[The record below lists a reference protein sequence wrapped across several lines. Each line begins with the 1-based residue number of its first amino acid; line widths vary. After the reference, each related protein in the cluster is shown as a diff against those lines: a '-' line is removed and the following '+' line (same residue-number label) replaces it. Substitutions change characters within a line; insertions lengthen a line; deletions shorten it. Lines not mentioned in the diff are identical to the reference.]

1 MATTR
6 PFAYNT
12 GTTIGGTTQFGN
24 LAIGNSQVDYS
35 VDYGGVKW
43 WMGPDE
49 DLGYVIAYENSGG
62 NQPNPIGGSAFV
74 QFWRTTSFTDELF
87 LTLINSLP
95 ARNGLSPF
103 TNTYDGYSWLTANG
117 YWTTFIEPSPNQT
130 PTPTPSVTNTQT
142 PSVTPTNTVTPS
154 PTQNIVTNGLVIQ
167 LDANNISSY
176 PGTGTTVNDITGGY
190 NHTLI
195 GATYTVPNGIKCFDC
210 TTGNNRVDY
219 NATGPTLPTS
229 GYTYITWTRLIPSNP
244 SSFRTLIYTKG
255 STKITPI
262 TIPNASNT
270 LGYWDTEF
278 RSSGYDVSSS
288 NGVWVQFAV
297 VGTNSSQTFY
307 INGSQVGSS
316 IDYGSGGNTH
326 WGLGNNDVVAQPWGH
341 VANMYFYNRQLNL
354 AEITQQYNYLAPRF
368 VEPTPT
374 PTVTSTPTATST
386 PTPSVTPTKTITPT
400 PTITPT
406 VTTSSAIQP
415 VSNSYFYYDPGN
427 VSSYV
432 SGTTLY
438 DLSGNN
444 RNAIISNSPTYTSGT
459 GGYFTFDGVNDYIT
473 SPNAY
478 NAGNSA
484 HTLEI
489 WIRPTAVDDCLWSD
503 TGSQTPNAGY
513 HSAGGQI
520 FQTGPFQSIIS
531 NLWTSSG
538 VQRTVNGAG
547 TFTNTWIQVVKTYSG
562 TTLTGYINGTAG
574 TPSSITWLPPWASIA
589 NSWYIQFGAT
599 DTTTYNASTAG
610 YFAGRYGII
619 RFYNRALTPSEVTQ
633 NFNADKTKYGL

>member
-1 MATTR
+1 MGILFNKVKIV
-6 PFAYNT
+6 P
-12 GTTIGGTTQFGN
+12 
-24 LAIGNSQVDYS
+24 NSHV
-35 VDYGGVKW
+35 
-43 WMGPDE
+43 
-49 DLGYVIAYENSGG
+49 
-62 NQPNPIGGSAFV
+62 
-74 QFWRTTSFTDELF
+74 
-87 LTLINSLP
+87 
-95 ARNGLSPF
+95 
-103 TNTYDGYSWLTANG
+103 
-117 YWTTFIEPSPNQT
+117 T
-130 PTPTPSVTNTQT
+130 PTPTPTSYEEGYLQAEDLSFLAEENGNYLENDVVVPT
-142 PSVTPTNTVTPS
+142 PTPTPTISVTPTNTVTPTPTNTSTNTPTPTPTVTPTSSVTPTISVTPTNTLTPTPS
-154 PTQNIVTNGLVIQ
+154 PTPNIITNGLVIQ
-167 LDANNISSY
+167 LDAYNNSSY
-176 PGTGTTVNDITGGY
+176 PGTGTTVYDVTGGY

-195 GATYTVPNGIKCFDC
+195 GATYTVLNGIKCFDC

-316 IDYGSGGNTH
+316 IAYGSGGNTH

-354 AEITQQYNYLAPRF
+354 TEITQQYNYLAPRF

-374 PTVTSTPTATST
+374 PTVTPTVTSTPTATST
-386 PTPSVTPTKTITPT
+386 PTPTVTPTNTSTTTPT

-444 RNAIISNSPTYTSGT
+444 RNATISNSPTYTSGT

-484 HTLEI
+484 HTLEV
-489 WIRPTAVDDCLWSD
+489 WIRPTEVDDCLWSD
-503 TGSQTPNAGY
+503 TGTQIPNANY

-520 FQTGPFQSIIS
+520 FQTGPVQQIIS
-531 NLWTSSG
+531 GLWATTAVS
-538 VQRTVNGAG
+538 RTVNGAG

-574 TPSSITWLPPWASIA
+574 SPSTITWFPPWNQAA
-589 NSWYIQFGAT
+589 NSWYMHFGAT

-619 RFYNRALTPSEVTQ
+619 RFYNRALTSSEVAQ

>member
-12 GTTIGGTTQFGN
+12 GTTIDGTTQFGN

-35 VDYGGVKW
+35 LDYGGVKW

-49 DLGYVIAYENSGG
+49 DLGYVIAHENANG
-62 NQPNPIGGSAFV
+62 NQPNPIGSSAYV
-74 QFWRTTSFTDELF
+74 QFWRTTSFTDNSF
-87 LTLINSLP
+87 LILINSLP

-103 TNTYDGYSWLTANG
+103 TNTYDGYSWLTTNG

-142 PSVTPTNTVTPS
+142 PSITPTNTITPTSSVTPTITLTNTVTP
-154 PTQNIVTNGLVIQ
+154 
-167 LDANNISSY
+167 
-176 PGTGTTVNDITGGY
+176 TV
-190 NHTLI
+190 
-195 GATYTVPNGIKCFDC
+195 
-210 TTGNNRVDY
+210 
-219 NATGPTLPTS
+219 
-229 GYTYITWTRLIPSNP
+229 
-244 SSFRTLIYTKG
+244 
-255 STKITPI
+255 
-262 TIPNASNT
+262 
-270 LGYWDTEF
+270 
-278 RSSGYDVSSS
+278 
-288 NGVWVQFAV
+288 
-297 VGTNSSQTFY
+297 
-307 INGSQVGSS
+307 
-316 IDYGSGGNTH
+316 
-326 WGLGNNDVVAQPWGH
+326 
-341 VANMYFYNRQLNL
+341 
-354 AEITQQYNYLAPRF
+354 
-368 VEPTPT
+368 
-374 PTVTSTPTATST
+374 
-386 PTPSVTPTKTITPT
+386 TITPSITPTNSVT

-406 VTTSSAIQP
+406 VTTSSTIQP

-444 RNAIISNSPTYTSGT
+444 RNATISNSPTYTSGT

-503 TGSQTPNAGY
+503 TGTQTPNADY

-520 FQTGPFQSIIS
+520 FQTGPFQQIIS
-531 NLWTSSG
+531 CLWATTEVS
-538 VQRTVNGAG
+538 RTVNGAG

-574 TPSSITWLPPWASIA
+574 SPSTITWFPPWNQAA
-589 NSWYIQFGAT
+589 NSWYMHFGAT

-619 RFYNRALTPSEVTQ
+619 RFYNRALTSSEVAQ

>member
-12 GTTIGGTTQFGN
+12 GTTIDGTIQFGN

-35 VDYGGVKW
+35 LDYGGVKW

-62 NQPNPIGGSAFV
+62 NQPNPIGSSAYV
-74 QFWRTTSFTDELF
+74 QFWRTTSFTDNSF
-87 LTLINSLP
+87 LILINSLP
-95 ARNGLSPF
+95 TRNGLSSF
-103 TNTYDGYSWLTANG
+103 TNTYDGYNWLTANG
-117 YWTTFIEPSPNQT
+117 YWTSFISVT
-130 PTPTPSVTNTQT
+130 PTPTATLGITPTPTLTPTPSTTPIPVTGYGYNLVVLPYNPPASGNTIFPTFATAGTSGTTNPNTFTTNGVYWNTIDNLSIDRTSYYSGMTGSSVTVYFTQNGDTAIYSGSSSSFVYDTSGGNNFNYNPSTRPGQLVLTQSASGNFVTGQTVYISYEVNVPVTPTPTATSTIT
-142 PSVTPTNTVTPS
+142 PSVTPTNT
-154 PTQNIVTNGLVIQ
+154 L
-167 LDANNISSY
+167 
-176 PGTGTTVNDITGGY
+176 
-190 NHTLI
+190 
-195 GATYTVPNGIKCFDC
+195 
-210 TTGNNRVDY
+210 
-219 NATGPTLPTS
+219 
-229 GYTYITWTRLIPSNP
+229 
-244 SSFRTLIYTKG
+244 
-255 STKITPI
+255 
-262 TIPNASNT
+262 
-270 LGYWDTEF
+270 
-278 RSSGYDVSSS
+278 
-288 NGVWVQFAV
+288 
-297 VGTNSSQTFY
+297 
-307 INGSQVGSS
+307 
-316 IDYGSGGNTH
+316 
-326 WGLGNNDVVAQPWGH
+326 
-341 VANMYFYNRQLNL
+341 
-354 AEITQQYNYLAPRF
+354 
-368 VEPTPT
+368 
-374 PTVTSTPTATST
+374 
-386 PTPSVTPTKTITPT
+386 TPTKTVTPT

-406 VTTSSAIQP
+406 ITTSSTIQP

-538 VQRTVNGAG
+538 VERTVNGAG

-599 DTTTYNASTAG
+599 DATTYNASTAG

>member
-12 GTTIGGTTQFGN
+12 GTTIDGTTQFGN

-35 VDYGGVKW
+35 VDYGGVNW

-49 DLGYVIAYENSGG
+49 DLGYVIAHENTNG
-62 NQPNPIGGSAFV
+62 NQPNPIGSSAYV

-95 ARNGLSPF
+95 ARGGLSPF
-103 TNTYDGYSWLTANG
+103 TNTYDGYSWLTTNG
-117 YWTTFIEPSPNQT
+117 YWTTFIEPGPNQT

-142 PSVTPTNTVTPS
+142 PSVTPTNTITPTVTTSVTPTNTVTPTIPIPITGYGYNLVVLPYQVPIS
-154 PTQNIVTNGLVIQ
+154 GNTIFPTFASGGVSGTTNPNTFATNGVYWNVIDNLSVDRTSYYSGMTGNSVTVYFTQNGDTAIYSGSSSSFVY
-167 LDANNISSY
+167 NID
-176 PGTGTTVNDITGGY
+176 G
-190 NHTLI
+190 
-195 GATYTVPNGIKCFDC
+195 
-210 TTGNNRVDY
+210 GNNFNY
-219 NATGPTLPTS
+219 NPNLRPNQLVLTQSASGNFVTGQTVYIS
-229 GYTYITWTRLIPSNP
+229 YTFN
-244 SSFRTLIYTKG
+244 
-255 STKITPI
+255 
-262 TIPNASNT
+262 
-270 LGYWDTEF
+270 
-278 RSSGYDVSSS
+278 VS
-288 NGVWVQFAV
+288 V
-297 VGTNSSQTFY
+297 
-307 INGSQVGSS
+307 
-316 IDYGSGGNTH
+316 
-326 WGLGNNDVVAQPWGH
+326 
-341 VANMYFYNRQLNL
+341 
-354 AEITQQYNYLAPRF
+354 
-368 VEPTPT
+368 TPT
-374 PTVTSTPTATST
+374 PTVTSTPTDTST
-386 PTPSVTPTKTITPT
+386 PTPTITPTNTSTTTPT

-444 RNAIISNSPTYTSGT
+444 RNATISNSPTYTSGT

-513 HSAGGQI
+513 HSTGGQI

-538 VQRTVNGAG
+538 VERTVNGAG

>member
-12 GTTIGGTTQFGN
+12 GTTIDGTIQFGN

-35 VDYGGVKW
+35 LDYGGVKW

-62 NQPNPIGGSAFV
+62 NQPNPIGSSAYV
-74 QFWRTTSFTDELF
+74 QFWRTTSFTDNSF
-87 LTLINSLP
+87 LILINSLP
-95 ARNGLSPF
+95 TRNGLSPF
-103 TNTYDGYSWLTANG
+103 TNTYDGYNWLTANG
-117 YWTTFIEPSPNQT
+117 YWTSFISVT
-130 PTPTPSVTNTQT
+130 PTPTATLGITPTPTLTPTPSTTPIPVTGYGYNLVVLPYNPPASGNTIFPTFATAGTSGTTNPNTFTTNGVYWNTIDNLSIDRTSYYSGMTGSSVTVYFTQNGDTAIYSGSSSSFVYDTSGGNNFNYNPSTRPGQLVLTQSASGNFVTGQTVYISYVVNVPVTPTPTATSTIT
-142 PSVTPTNTVTPS
+142 PSVTPTNT
-154 PTQNIVTNGLVIQ
+154 L
-167 LDANNISSY
+167 
-176 PGTGTTVNDITGGY
+176 
-190 NHTLI
+190 
-195 GATYTVPNGIKCFDC
+195 
-210 TTGNNRVDY
+210 
-219 NATGPTLPTS
+219 
-229 GYTYITWTRLIPSNP
+229 
-244 SSFRTLIYTKG
+244 
-255 STKITPI
+255 
-262 TIPNASNT
+262 
-270 LGYWDTEF
+270 
-278 RSSGYDVSSS
+278 
-288 NGVWVQFAV
+288 
-297 VGTNSSQTFY
+297 
-307 INGSQVGSS
+307 
-316 IDYGSGGNTH
+316 
-326 WGLGNNDVVAQPWGH
+326 
-341 VANMYFYNRQLNL
+341 
-354 AEITQQYNYLAPRF
+354 
-368 VEPTPT
+368 TPT
-374 PTVTSTPTATST
+374 NTVT
-386 PTPSVTPTKTITPT
+386 PTPSVTPTKTVTPT

-406 VTTSSAIQP
+406 VTTSSTIQP

-444 RNAIISNSPTYTSGT
+444 RNATISNSPTYTSGT

-538 VQRTVNGAG
+538 VERTVNGAG